1 MMSSVPCSTYVS
13 EHYLNWMN
21 IGDTE
26 LRKATRDRE
35 NAMKFLRSRKVE
47 INKEKSNTY

>member
-1 MMSSVPCSTYVS
+1 MMSYVPCSTYVL
-13 EHYLNWMN
+13 EHDLNWMN

-35 NAMKFLRSRKVE
+35 NAMKFLKTRKME
-47 INKEKSNTY
+47 INKEKSNTS